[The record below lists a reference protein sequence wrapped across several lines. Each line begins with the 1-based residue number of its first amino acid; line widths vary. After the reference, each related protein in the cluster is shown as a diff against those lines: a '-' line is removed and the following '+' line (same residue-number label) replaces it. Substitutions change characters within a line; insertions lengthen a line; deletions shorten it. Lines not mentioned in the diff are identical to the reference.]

1 MFKRQWFLI
10 SIIIFMSIIFFNVVL
25 ANTDE
30 EKKQIRV
37 VVEGVDEEKI
47 GETKPYIL
55 WEKYDKKAEEQKLKN
70 IAQKSKME
78 KEILDALISKIV
90 DMEGEINNLKK
101 QLLII
106 YFILAI
112 MLVLLIIQIKKNK
125 GGN

>member
-1 MFKRQWFLI
+1 MLKRQRFLI
-10 SIIIFMSIIFFNVVL
+10 SVVIFMSMIFLNLIL
-25 ANTDE
+25 AQADE

-37 VVEGVDEEKI
+37 VVEGVDEEKT

-55 WEKYDKKAEEQKLKN
+55 WEKYDKKAEEKKLKN

-78 KEILDALISKIV
+78 QEILDALIGKIV

-101 QLLII
+101 QFLLI
-106 YFILAI
+106 YFIFAI
-112 MLVLLIIQIKKNK
+112 ILVLIFIKKKK

>member
-30 EKKQIRV
+30 EKKQIKV
-37 VVEGVDEEKI
+37 VVEGVDDEK
-47 GETKPYIL
+47 GEETKPYIL

-78 KEILDALISKIV
+78 QEILDALISKIV

>member
-1 MFKRQWFLI
+1 MLKRQWFLI
-10 SIIIFMSIIFFNVVL
+10 SVVFFMSMIFLNLIL
-25 ANTDE
+25 AQADE

-37 VVEGVDEEKI
+37 VVEGVDEEKT

-78 KEILDALISKIV
+78 QEILDALIGKIV
-90 DMEGEINNLKK
+90 DIEGEINNLKK
-101 QLLII
+101 QFLLI
-106 YFILAI
+106 YFIFAI
-112 MLVLLIIQIKKNK
+112 ILVLIFIKKKK

>member
-1 MFKRQWFLI
+1 MLKRQWFLI
-10 SIIIFMSIIFFNVVL
+10 SVVIFMSMIFLNLIL
-25 ANTDE
+25 AQADE

-37 VVEGVDEEKI
+37 VVEGVDEEKT

-55 WEKYDKKAEEQKLKN
+55 WEKYDKKAEEKKLKN

-78 KEILDALISKIV
+78 QEILDALIGKIV

-101 QLLII
+101 QFLLI
-106 YFILAI
+106 YFIFAI
-112 MLVLLIIQIKKNK
+112 ILVLIFIKKKK

>member
-1 MFKRQWFLI
+1 MLKRQWFLI
-10 SIIIFMSIIFFNVVL
+10 SVVIFMSMIFLNLIL
-25 ANTDE
+25 AQADE

-37 VVEGVDEEKI
+37 VVEGVDEEKT

-70 IAQKSKME
+70 IAQKSKIE
-78 KEILDALISKIV
+78 QEILDALIGKIV

-101 QLLII
+101 QFLLI
-106 YFILAI
+106 YFIFAI
-112 MLVLLIIQIKKNK
+112 VLVLIFIKKKK